1 MKKLLLGIFISISL
15 GTAACEFDDMTR
27 YFTSGSGLVEVKEN
41 VIYVNNMKWWN
52 NMSVEQKEKLANV
65 FRTVSKN
72 HDKVLINEVRDNKT
86 NILLAQFKV
95 WDNEIKVIEK

>member
-1 MKKLLLGIFISISL
+1 MKKLLLGIFISLSL
-15 GTAACEFDDMTR
+15 GVAACEFDDMTR

-52 NMSVEQKEKLANV
+52 NMTVEQKEKLANV

>member
-1 MKKLLLGIFISISL
+1 MKKLLLGIFISLSL
-15 GTAACEFDDMTR
+15 GVAACEFDDMTR

-41 VIYVNNMKWWN
+41 VIYVNNMKRWN